1 MLAGAGD
8 SRYHGMMSEVRLKD
22 GQTERSLDRVNEA
35 LEAARSGS
43 AWLPWT
49 GLALALI
56 WWAAAAGF
64 AVYQFG
70 VEAVLAFSPPMLL
83 ISVMLIL
90 MPGLL
95 MIVAAT
101 MAAEQ
106 RRSARANAVVLQ
118 AAGQLLHPA
127 RAMSGEGVM
136 LADAMKTVSRD
147 IEAEVR
153 RATEALNTASTALGD
168 ERMRIESVSYACADN
183 ARDLSERLTEER
195 RALETLARELRGQ
208 LDGLNEA
215 IPRQAEM
222 MVDSARRA
230 ASEMAEAD
238 QALEARLERMTAA
251 NQSLI
256 GSLAEF
262 DALSADASQR
272 QQGFIQQVSQL
283 AGELKSARSVTE
295 DALKATEMATQ
306 GAEDAGA
313 SLEAAVA
320 QAIEKAHRAALQIQ
334 AEARDAMKQTDEA
347 LASMRASAAAARST
361 AGEVVQPVAGAAET
375 PAAPPSPEPEAPP
388 PRLHR
393 PAREALTQP
402 SGADELFDEP
412 FEETGASAS
421 ASAGENLSEDAK
433 RSDDT
438 ADATDSASDASVI
451 ETVDASASGQPVRT
465 GNGSSL
471 RDILADIDRTEGP
484 PGRPPL
490 DSGIALV
497 ERLSAS
503 GIALPRIFRQR
514 DTKKLAHAAR
524 QGEDALRRTVQDIA
538 GDEVHRVAV
547 RLNKDGGL
555 LGLARDFVGQD
566 GIDILNALAAR
577 EKSGDASQPRVS
589 AFLLVDAA
597 LNQNESRL

>member
-1 MLAGAGD
+1 
-8 SRYHGMMSEVRLKD
+8 MSQVTPRDL
-22 GQTERSLDRVNEA
+22 QTERSMDRVNEA

-70 VEAVLAFSPPMLL
+70 VEAVLAVSPPLLL

-127 RAMSGEGVM
+127 RAVAGEGVM

-230 ASEMAEAD
+230 ASEIAEAD
-238 QALEARLERMTAA
+238 RALETRLERMTVA

-256 GSLAEF
+256 ESLGEI
-262 DALSADASQR
+262 DTLSADASQR
-272 QQGFIQQVSQL
+272 QQGFTQQVSQL
-283 AGELKSARSVTE
+283 AGELKSARSITE

-306 GAEDAGA
+306 GAHDAGA

-320 QAIEKAHRAALQIQ
+320 QAIERAHRAALQIQ

-347 LASMRASAAAARST
+347 LANMRASAAAARS
-361 AGEVVQPVAGAAET
+361 AADEPVQPATGAEADSAQ
-375 PAAPPSPEPEAPP
+375 PAPAPEPEAEAPPP
-388 PRLHR
+388 PRLRR
-393 PAREALTQP
+393 PAREAP
-402 SGADELFDEP
+402 IDPPGADELFDDP
-412 FEETGASAS
+412 FEGAAPSTA
-421 ASAGENLSEDAK
+421 ARAGDNPP
-433 RSDDT
+433 
-438 ADATDSASDASVI
+438 DSARGSEAGGRAASKGDEPNGMPI
-451 ETVDASASGQPVRT
+451 FHGADTMGSAEAGRA

-471 RDILADIDRTEGP
+471 RDILADIDRSEGTP
-484 PGRPPL
+484 DRQPL

-514 DTKKLAHAAR
+514 DTKKLANAAR
-524 QGEDALRRTVQDIA
+524 QGEDELRRMVQDIA

-547 RLNKDGGL
+547 RLSKDGSL
-555 LGLARDFVGQD
+555 MGLARDFVGQD
-566 GIDILNALAAR
+566 GIDILHALAAK
-577 EKSGDASQPRVS
+577 EKSADASQPRVS

-597 LNQNESRL
+597 LNQGEGRF